1 MGGRRVNQIQ
11 QHTREQSEEFLKR
24 FFGPENGVWPDL
36 DPGYRHSHRTLPF
49 VQAFRR
55 GDDAPIVLPRTYP
68 SGDRRFVMYVIAR
81 DTVDAAKTAEL
92 IRAFA
97 GPTYIAYNPLL
108 GLRPAEL
115 DQNDPV
121 EKAILDHFGPGV
133 TFRLATGRT
142 PQHRANLAEALQ
154 LMQRTVANRPPRLWR
169 LAKPMGRLL
178 AEFDASLSAGGE
190 SASLDVLEQLAATGG
205 ITATNLANLHIKRLD
220 RLGRSADVLAFPG
233 LLDIVRQN
241 PPTPVREAVLN
252 AIYAAA
258 LEAPLTE
265 NDLDTAKRSLVEVG
279 RVIPDLLSGDVS
291 GFGPQAMTVLL
302 LAARI
307 RDDVSVMQRL
317 VAATRHG
324 GRVNEI
330 PSLVWNHVVE
340 LLGQEKSTESSDDQ
354 LPNEQANSVESTV
367 GPSLD
372 SRVLIESW
380 GDLLKSI
387 AEGHA
392 DGEAI
397 LEERRWTD
405 WSSPVTDDATLAE
418 FLDGLQDHEAD
429 RVWSA
434 VGAFIDAVGYDAPA
448 GQTAH
453 AFIRNALTFD
463 RFGPGDLVV
472 LQALMEISLRA
483 APNEAGYREI
493 LEEIGSERSRW
504 VAAERASIALDFVDR
519 LFLAACPS
527 EDARSNLAYALLEPL
542 WLHQQR
548 LDATDL
554 AFARRL
560 SRELDIEFAWETPAG
575 DEAEEG
581 ASAGIPPLTLLLY
594 SLDEAVLARC
604 QEEVKRFAP
613 AVKVVTASDHVGS
626 PQLRQ
631 KARTANAIVLATRC
645 AKHAAT
651 GFIDQN
657 AETKHIGY
665 ANGSGSA
672 SLLRA
677 AVDTLRDAAAAAS

>member
-1 MGGRRVNQIQ
+1 MNQAQ
-11 QHTREQSEEFLKR
+11 QRPRQQSEEFLKR
-24 FFGPENGVWPDL
+24 FFGVGNGVWPNL
-36 DPGYRHSHRTLPF
+36 DPNYRHGHRTLPF

-81 DTVDAAKTAEL
+81 DTVDAAKTADL

-97 GPTYIAYNPLL
+97 GPTYIAYNPLW

-115 DQNDPV
+115 DPDDPV

-133 TFRLATGRT
+133 TFRLSTGKT
-142 PQHRANLAEALQ
+142 PQRRTNLAEALQ

-190 SASLDVLEQLAATGG
+190 SASLDVLEQLAASGG

-220 RLGRSADVLAFPG
+220 RLGRSNDVLAFPG
-233 LLDIVRQN
+233 LVDIVRQN
-241 PPTPVREAVLN
+241 PPAPVREAILN
-252 AIYAAA
+252 AVYSVA
-258 LEAPLTE
+258 LEKPLSE
-265 NDLDTAKRSLVEVG
+265 NDLDAAKSSLIKAG
-279 RVIPDLLSGDVS
+279 RVIPDLISGDVS

-302 LAARI
+302 LAARV
-307 RDDVSVMQRL
+307 RDDVTVLRDL
-317 VAATRHG
+317 AAATQNSGHMSE
-324 GRVNEI
+324 V
-330 PSLVWNHVVE
+330 PLLVWNHVVE
-340 LLGQEKSTESSDDQ
+340 LLEHDKPARTQADL
-354 LPNEQANSVESTV
+354 LPKQHANLVESPLGTS
-367 GPSLD
+367 PKPD
-372 SRVLIESW
+372 VLVESW
-380 GDLLKSI
+380 VDLLTSL
-387 AEGHA
+387 AQGHPEGQ
-392 DGEAI
+392 AI
-397 LEERRWTD
+397 LEDRGWTD
-405 WSSPVTDDATLAE
+405 WSSPATDDAALAE
-418 FLDGLQDHEAD
+418 FLDSLPDHEAD

-434 VGAFIDAVGYDAPA
+434 VGAFIDAVGYEAPA

-463 RFGPGDLVV
+463 RFGPGDLAV
-472 LQALMEISLRA
+472 LQALMEIALRA
-483 APNEAGYREI
+483 APGEADYREL

-504 VAAERASIALDFVDR
+504 VAAERAAIALDFVDR

-548 LDATDL
+548 LDAADL
-554 AFARRL
+554 AFAQRL
-560 SRELDIEFAWETPAG
+560 SQELGIEFAWEAPTG
-575 DEAEEG
+575 DEAEVKS
-581 ASAGIPPLTLLLY
+581 SADIPALTLLLY

-604 QEEVKRFAP
+604 QEEVKRLAP

-631 KARTANAIVLATRC
+631 KARAANAIVLATRC

-657 AETKHIGY
+657 AETEHIGY

-677 AVDTLRDAAAAAS
+677 AVDTLRAAAAAS

>member
-1 MGGRRVNQIQ
+1 MNQIQ
-11 QHTREQSEEFLKR
+11 QRTREQSEHFLQT
-24 FFGPENGVWPDL
+24 FFGTGNGVWPDL
-36 DPGYRHSHRTLPF
+36 DPDYRHGHRSLPF

-97 GPTYIAYNPLL
+97 GPTYIAYNPLW

-115 DQNDPV
+115 DPGDPI
-121 EKAILDHFGPGV
+121 EKAILDHFGSGV
-133 TFRLATGRT
+133 TFRLTTGKT
-142 PQHRANLAEALQ
+142 PQHRTSLADALQ

-233 LLDIVRQN
+233 LLDIVRQK
-241 PPTPVREAVLN
+241 PPAPVREAVLN
-252 AIYAAA
+252 ALFSAA
-258 LEAPLTE
+258 LEKPLAE
-265 NDLDTAKRSLVEVG
+265 NDLDGAKSSLVEVG
-279 RVIPDLLSGDVS
+279 RVIPDLLAGDAS
-291 GFGPQAMTVLL
+291 AFGPQALTVLL

-307 RDDVSVMQRL
+307 RGDLAILQRL
-317 VAATRHG
+317 AATVQDRGHT
-324 GRVNEI
+324 NEI
-330 PSLVWNHVVE
+330 PSLVWNHVAE
-340 LLGQEKSTESSDDQ
+340 LLEQDKPTEASTDPLSEPQ
-354 LPNEQANSVESTV
+354 TTGVESAVKTALES
-367 GPSLD
+367 PA
-372 SRVLIESW
+372 LIESW
-380 GDLLKSI
+380 VDLLRSI
-387 AEGHA
+387 ASGHA
-392 DGEAI
+392 EAQPI
-397 LEERRWTD
+397 LEDRRWTD
-405 WSSPVTDDATLAE
+405 WPSPATDDAALAE

-434 VGAFIDAVGYDAPA
+434 VGAFIDAVGYEAPA
-448 GQTAH
+448 RRAAH

-463 RFGPGDLVV
+463 RFGPGDLAV
-472 LQALMEISLRA
+472 LQALMEIALRA
-483 APNEAGYREI
+483 APSEAEYREL

-504 VAAERASIALDFVDR
+504 VAAERAAIALDFVDR

-527 EDARSNLAYALLEPL
+527 EEARSNLAYALLEPL

-548 LDATDL
+548 LDVADL
-554 AFARRL
+554 AFAQRL
-560 SRELDIEFAWETPAG
+560 SQELSIEFAWEAPAG
-575 DEAEEG
+575 DEAEEES
-581 ASAGIPPLTLLLY
+581 SADIPALTLLLY

-631 KARTANAIVLATRC
+631 KARAANAIVLATRC

-657 AETKHIGY
+657 AETEYIGY

-677 AVDTLRDAAAAAS
+677 AVDILRAVAAGS

>member
-1 MGGRRVNQIQ
+1 MNQTQ
-11 QHTREQSEEFLKR
+11 QRPREQSEEFLRR
-24 FFGPENGVWPDL
+24 FFGSGNGVWPDL
-36 DPGYRHSHRTLPF
+36 DPNYRHGHRTLPF

-55 GDDAPIVLPRTYP
+55 GDDAPVVLPRTYP

-81 DTVDAAKTAEL
+81 DTVDAAKTADL

-97 GPTYIAYNPLL
+97 GPTYIAYNPLW

-115 DQNDPV
+115 DTDDPV

-133 TFRLATGRT
+133 TFRLTTGKT
-142 PQHRANLAEALQ
+142 PQHRTNLAEALQ

-190 SASLDVLEQLAATGG
+190 SASLDVLEQLAASGG

-220 RLGRSADVLAFPG
+220 RLGRSNDVLSFPG

-241 PPTPVREAVLN
+241 PPAPVKEAILN
-252 AIYAAA
+252 AIYSVA
-258 LEAPLTE
+258 LETPLSE
-265 NDLDTAKRSLVEVG
+265 NDLDTAKKSLIDAG

-291 GFGPQAMTVLL
+291 AFGPQAMTVLL

-307 RDDVSVMQRL
+307 RDDVTVVRRLAAALQR
-317 VAATRHG
+317 T
-324 GRVNEI
+324 GRLSDL
-330 PSLVWNHVVE
+330 PSLVWDHVAE
-340 LLGQEKSTESSDDQ
+340 LLEPDEPARTSVD
-354 LPNEQANSVESTV
+354 LPPKQHADLVEPPVETS
-367 GPSLD
+367 PEADL
-372 SRVLIESW
+372 LAESW
-380 GDLLKSI
+380 GDLLT
-387 AEGHA
+387 ALAQGRA
-392 DGEAI
+392 DGQTI
-397 LEERRWTD
+397 LEGRGWAG
-405 WSSPVTDDATLAE
+405 WPSPAADDAALAE
-418 FLDGLQDHEAD
+418 FLDGLPDQEAD

-434 VGAFIDAVGYDAPA
+434 VGAFIDAVGYQAPA
-448 GQTAH
+448 GRTAH

-463 RFGPGDLVV
+463 RFGPGDLAV
-472 LQALMEISLRA
+472 LQALMEIALRA
-483 APNEAGYREI
+483 APSEAEYREL

-504 VAAERASIALDFVDR
+504 VAAERAAIALDFVDR

-527 EDARSNLAYALLEPL
+527 DDARSNLAYGLLEPL

-548 LDATDL
+548 LDAADL
-554 AFARRL
+554 AFAQRL
-560 SRELDIEFAWETPAG
+560 SQELSIEFAWEAPAR
-575 DEAEEG
+575 DEAEDES
-581 ASAGIPPLTLLLY
+581 SADIPALTLLLY

-604 QEEVKRFAP
+604 QEEVKRLAP
-613 AVKVVTASDHVGS
+613 AVKVVTASDYVGS

-631 KARTANAIVLATRC
+631 KARTADAIVLATRC

-657 AETKHIGY
+657 AETEHIGY

-677 AVDTLRDAAAAAS
+677 AIDTLRAAAAAS

>member
-1 MGGRRVNQIQ
+1 MNQIQ
-11 QHTREQSEEFLKR
+11 QRTREQSEHFLQT
-24 FFGPENGVWPDL
+24 FFGTGNGVWPDL
-36 DPGYRHSHRTLPF
+36 DPDYRHGHRTLPF

-97 GPTYIAYNPLL
+97 GPTYIAYNPLW

-115 DQNDPV
+115 DPGDPI
-121 EKAILDHFGPGV
+121 EKAILDHFGSGV
-133 TFRLATGRT
+133 TFRLTTGKT
-142 PQHRANLAEALQ
+142 PQHRTSLAEALQ

-241 PPTPVREAVLN
+241 PPAPVREAILN
-252 AIYAAA
+252 AIYSVA
-258 LEAPLTE
+258 LEKSLTD
-265 NDLDTAKRSLVEVG
+265 NDLDGAKSSLIEAG
-279 RVIPDLLSGDVS
+279 RVIPDLLSGDFS
-291 GFGPQAMTVLL
+291 SFGPQAMTVLL
-302 LAARI
+302 LAARV
-307 RDDVSVMQRL
+307 REDMAVLQRL
-317 VAATRHG
+317 VAAVRHSG
-324 GRVNEI
+324 HDSEI
-330 PSLVWNHVVE
+330 PSSVWRHVVE
-340 LLGQEKSTESSDDQ
+340 LLEQEKTTEASADL
-354 LPNEQANSVESTV
+354 LPEQQPTLVESTV
-367 GPSLD
+367 ALALEPQ
-372 SRVLIESW
+372 VPVESW
-380 GDLLKSI
+380 GDLLKVI
-387 AEGHA
+387 AEGGPVGQA
-392 DGEAI
+392 V
-397 LEERRWTD
+397 LEDRRWVD
-405 WSSPVTDDATLAE
+405 WPSPATEDAALAE

-429 RVWSA
+429 RVWSS
-434 VGAFIDAVGYDAPA
+434 VGAFIDAIGYEAPA
-448 GQTAH
+448 GRTAH

-472 LQALMEISLRA
+472 LQALMEIALRA
-483 APNEAGYREI
+483 APTETEYRDL

-504 VAAERASIALDFVDR
+504 VAAERAAIALDFVDR

-548 LDATDL
+548 LDTADL
-554 AFARRL
+554 AFAKRL
-560 SRELDIEFAWETPAG
+560 SQELGIEFAWEAPAG
-575 DEAEEG
+575 DEADDEL
-581 ASAGIPPLTLLLY
+581 ATAIPPLTLLLY
-594 SLDEAVLARC
+594 SLDESVLTRC
-604 QEEVKRFAP
+604 REEVKQLAP
-613 AVKVVTASDHVGS
+613 AVKVVTAADHVGS

-631 KARTANAIVLATRC
+631 KARSADVIVLATRC

-657 AETKHIGY
+657 AETEHIGY

-677 AVDTLRDAAAAAS
+677 AVDALRAAVAAS

>member
-1 MGGRRVNQIQ
+1 MNQIQ
-11 QHTREQSEEFLKR
+11 QRTREQSEHFLQT
-24 FFGPENGVWPDL
+24 FFGAGNGVWPDL
-36 DPGYRHSHRTLPF
+36 DPDYRHGHRTLPF

-97 GPTYIAYNPLL
+97 GPTYIAYNPLW

-115 DQNDPV
+115 DPDDPI
-121 EKAILDHFGPGV
+121 EKAILDHFGLGV
-133 TFRLATGRT
+133 TFRLTTGKT
-142 PQHRANLAEALQ
+142 PQHRTNLAEALQ

-178 AEFDASLSAGGE
+178 AEFEASLSAGGE

-220 RLGRSADVLAFPG
+220 RLGRSADVLALPG

-241 PPTPVREAVLN
+241 PPAPVREAILN
-252 AIYAAA
+252 AIYSVA
-258 LEAPLTE
+258 LEKPLTE
-265 NDLDTAKRSLVEVG
+265 NDLDAAKSSLIEAG
-279 RVIPDLLSGDVS
+279 RVIPDLLSGEFS
-291 GFGPQAMTVLL
+291 TFGPQAMTVLL
-302 LAARI
+302 LAARV
-307 RDDVSVMQRL
+307 REDMAVLQRL
-317 VAATRHG
+317 VAATQHSG
-324 GRVNEI
+324 HDSAI
-330 PSLVWNHVVE
+330 PSSVWKHVVE
-340 LLGQEKSTESSDDQ
+340 LLEQEKTTEASADL
-354 LPNEQANSVESTV
+354 LPEQQPTLVESTV
-367 GPSLD
+367 ALALEPH
-372 SRVLIESW
+372 VPVESW
-380 GDLLKSI
+380 GDLLKAI
-387 AEGHA
+387 AEGSPEGQA
-392 DGEAI
+392 V
-397 LEERRWTD
+397 LEDRRWVD
-405 WSSPVTDDATLAE
+405 WPSPATEDATFAE

-429 RVWSA
+429 RVWSG
-434 VGAFIDAVGYDAPA
+434 VGAFIDAIGYEAPA

-463 RFGPGDLVV
+463 RFTPGDLVV
-472 LQALMEISLRA
+472 LQALMEIALRA
-483 APNEAGYREI
+483 APTEAEYRDL
-493 LEEIGSERSRW
+493 LEEIGAERSRW
-504 VAAERASIALDFVDR
+504 VAAERAAIALDFVDR

-548 LDATDL
+548 LDAADL
-554 AFARRL
+554 AFAKRL
-560 SRELDIEFAWETPAG
+560 SQELGIEFAWESPAG
-575 DEAEEG
+575 DEADDEL
-581 ASAGIPPLTLLLY
+581 ATALPPLTLLLY
-594 SLDEAVLARC
+594 SLDESVLARC
-604 QEEVKRFAP
+604 QEEVKQLAP

-631 KARTANAIVLATRC
+631 KARSADVIVLATRC

-677 AVDTLRDAAAAAS
+677 AIDTLRAAAAAS